1 MTDEEK
7 KRIADMVAKR
17 VCDYYSYEG
26 CKYKHIIKALDR
38 IDKTGA
44 YKNFFERRLKYREEI
59 ELDSD
64 KLISKNID
72 DSINYLLNLKK
83 DGWIGIAEEWSGYES
98 NYFVAYRYIKE
109 PDNVYEARICKLIE
123 EYVVGIL
130 REETRLKEKKKELEK
145 VKKELEDLIKNEL

>member
-1 MTDEEK
+1 MTNEEK

-26 CKYKHIIKALDR
+26 CEYKHIIKALDR

-44 YKNFFERRLKYREEI
+44 YKNFFERGLNYREEI
-59 ELDSD
+59 TIDSD
-64 KLISKNID
+64 ELFSKNID
-72 DSINYLLNLKK
+72 NSINYLLNLKK
-83 DGWIGIAEEWSGYES
+83 EGWNRIAEEWSGYED

-109 PDNVYEARICKLIE
+109 PNDVYIARISELIG
-123 EYVVGIL
+123 EYVDEIL
-130 REETRLKEKKKELEK
+130 REETKLKEKKKELEK